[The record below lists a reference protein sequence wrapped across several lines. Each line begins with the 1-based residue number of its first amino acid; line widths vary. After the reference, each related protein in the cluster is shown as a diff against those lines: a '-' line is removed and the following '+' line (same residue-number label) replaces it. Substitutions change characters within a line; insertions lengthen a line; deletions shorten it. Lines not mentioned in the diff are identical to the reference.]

1 MEATELT
8 WADQVYEEGKVQG
21 LREAIERLARA
32 RFGRVAPELGARL
45 ATLTREEDLAVLV
58 ERIGTAQSEADLLA
72 P

>member
-21 LREAIERLARA
+21 LREAIERLAHA